1 MLTLGV
7 ASLGSLLYCPRV
19 KSTPAHR
26 VEQVPCLHIYSSQ
39 EVLIFLKKYECKAK
53 EVMISKRMT
62 VTCKIRDQRKQRE
75 NNLAKNRKLAN
86 KMPIANFPEE
96 IRG

>member
-1 MLTLGV
+1 M
-7 ASLGSLLYCPRV
+7 
-19 KSTPAHR
+19 
-26 VEQVPCLHIYSSQ
+26 IY
-39 EVLIFLKKYECKAK
+39 
-53 EVMISKRMT
+53 KRMT

-86 KMPIANFPEE
+86 KMPIVNFPEE